1 MRSKAFLFYAINID
15 SRLINCGLDFWKI
28 KWIGVMRVG
37 GNCVD
42 QCFVFCTRSSS
53 SLDSR
58 WRFLVA
64 AATPPAAAA
73 SEAMASCCWW
83 CSCAPGS
90 PAAKAVIPGTAGAA
104 DSCCWW
110 AGLCWWGSS
119 WWGTPI
125 PATWGKLGP
134 RELWWW
140 WWPWRQTP
148 ETSKPSIS
156 MRSRCRPQREIKR
169 KKEKG
174 H

>member
-1 MRSKAFLFYAINID
+1 
-15 SRLINCGLDFWKI
+15 
-28 KWIGVMRVG
+28 MRVR

-42 QCFVFCTRSSS
+42 QCLVCTRSSS

-58 WRFLVA
+58 WRFLV

-83 CSCAPGS
+83 CSCCPGS
-90 PAAKAVIPGTAGAA
+90 PAAKAVIPGTAATAGPAG
-104 DSCCWW
+104 SCWW

-119 WWGTPI
+119 WGTPI

-134 RELWWW
+134 REPRELWWPGW
-140 WWPWRQTP
+140 CEEVTMGATP

-156 MRSRCRPQREIKR
+156 MRSRRRPQREIKR